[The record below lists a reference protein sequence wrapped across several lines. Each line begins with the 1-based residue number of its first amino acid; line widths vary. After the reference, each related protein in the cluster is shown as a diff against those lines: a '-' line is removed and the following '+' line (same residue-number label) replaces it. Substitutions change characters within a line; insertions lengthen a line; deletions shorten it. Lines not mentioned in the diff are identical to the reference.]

1 MYPYLILFLIIECNE
16 PFVKGQR
23 QLPGSV
29 EKYCYVS
36 RTFVLSFNRYFQ
48 VITEWFKMDKI
59 ESIIFDWGGVL
70 IENPRPGLLKY
81 CSEAFGISL
90 EEYTPVHDSF
100 LDKFHKGE
108 IGEERFWR
116 QISDKL
122 GKLMPSVQ
130 SQWYDAFRS
139 AYVPKQEMFDL
150 ACSLHNEGYKIA
162 LLSNTELPAVRFF
175 HEQSYTMFDLL
186 VFSCIERM
194 MKPQR
199 RIYEITLERLGSKGG
214 QTVFIDDVQNYIKA
228 AKLMGLNTILFE
240 SIDQVK
246 GELAMLGVE

>member
-1 MYPYLILFLIIECNE
+1 ME
-16 PFVKGQR
+16 
-23 QLPGSV
+23 
-29 EKYCYVS
+29 
-36 RTFVLSFNRYFQ
+36 
-48 VITEWFKMDKI
+48 KI

-70 IENPRPGLLKY
+70 IEDPRPVLLKC
-81 CSEAFGISL
+81 CSEAFGVPL
-90 EEYTPVHDSF
+90 KDYTPVHDLF
-100 LDKFHKGE
+100 LDDFHTGK
-108 IGEERFWR
+108 ISEERFWQQVADR
-116 QISDKL
+116 L
-122 GKLMPSVQ
+122 GKSMPSSQ

-150 ACSLHNEGYKIA
+150 ACSLHDRGYKTA

-199 RIYEITLERLGSKGG
+199 RIYEITLERLGSKAG
-214 QTVFIDDVQNYIKA
+214 QTVFIDDIQNYVQA
-228 AKLMGLNTILFE
+228 AELIGLNTILFE

-246 GELAMLGVE
+246 GELTRLEVE